1 MTDGTRISIRL
12 TSAFAVGAL
21 FDLFALRDAFP
32 YSDRDWLGTHA
43 GMNPF
48 WLMLALL
55 AVCAFVL
62 DLGKVQSGAGA
73 STPRAS
79 VSLRASLDA
88 SGLLIPFVIL
98 LGATA
103 ARTFVVIRDTIID
116 PTSHNL
122 LPFEVLLAWVVVGI
136 PAVAGS
142 MAARVASWLRNR
154 TRAR

>member
-1 MTDGTRISIRL
+1 MR
-12 TSAFAVGAL
+12 
-21 FDLFALRDAFP
+21 
-32 YSDRDWLGTHA
+32 
-43 GMNPF
+43 PF

-62 DLGKVQSGAGA
+62 DLGKGQSGAGA

-103 ARTFVVIRDTIID
+103 ARAFVVIRDTIID

-142 MAARVASWLRNR
+142 MAARVASWLRHR
-154 TRAR
+154 SRPQ

>member
-1 MTDGTRISIRL
+1 MTDGTRIAIRL
-12 TSAFAVGAL
+12 ACAFAAGAV

-32 YSDRDWLGTHA
+32 YSDRDWLGTHT
-43 GMNPF
+43 MPPF
-48 WLMLALL
+48 WLMLAGLTI
-55 AVCAFVL
+55 CAFVL
-62 DLGKVQSGAGA
+62 DLGKSHLGAGTA
-73 STPRAS
+73 TARTI
-79 VSLRASLDA
+79 RASLDA

-103 ARTFVVIRDTIID
+103 ARAFVVIRDTIID

-142 MAARVASWLRNR
+142 MAARVASWLRHR
-154 TRAR
+154 SRPQ